1 MWGEQREEDGLDE
14 SQITKADLGRIR
26 IRVSFA
32 SDVIVC
38 DLPHPPPTTFA
49 RYEKSGGVTPT
60 YNVHVKP
67 IDDAIP
73 KKEREK
79 LVMQV
84 RV

>member
-1 MWGEQREEDGLDE
+1 MGLT
-14 SQITKADLGRIR
+14 SPKSPRPT
-26 IRVSFA
+26 
-32 SDVIVC
+32 SDAYAFVCPLRPTLNFIVC
-38 DLPHPPPTTFA
+38 GLPHPPPTTFA